1 MTAIDRTAYPRPGA
15 QLTREELTTQYDLAN
30 SELAFIRVNARG
42 DAGRLRLATLLKT
55 RQHLGCF
62 TMPEEAHP
70 DTVAHLAAELGLT
83 APPTWPNEA
92 RRTKS
97 LYRYQ
102 AAVRAHLSVRPY
114 DETAERLVADTTLK
128 AAETMSDPADLINC
142 AAEALQAAAIDLPA
156 FSTLDR
162 LVNSLRAEVHTRIY
176 DEVRQRLT
184 ADHKTTLDGLLAK
197 PSNSLT
203 THFNRLKQTP
213 EPATPKTIRLWI
225 ERLEWLTG
233 LIDPDPFLE
242 GVTHTKR
249 RQFASEAAALEVN
262 DLLDISRPGK
272 RHILLL
278 SLLRQ
283 ARMRC
288 RDELIEMMLRRIR
301 RTQAAA
307 KEQLEALHDQ
317 HRGIEEALI
326 GIFGRVLETAQAQET
341 NTAFGRRVRKLLA
354 EQGGI
359 EALVEQC
366 ETVSA
371 WHHKNDLPL
380 LWPIHAKHRSLLFQL
395 IDLLDIRSATQDASL
410 LNALSL
416 VRRLRHARREEILD
430 EGDLGFAAER
440 WRRFVVKARSEPGA
454 LDRRALE
461 VCVFVHLADALQAGD
476 FYVVGSENFADYR
489 AQLLPWVECKPR
501 LAAYCAALGIP
512 EHGKEFAAA
521 LKRELTTI
529 AAEVD
534 TGFETNTELSIDPDG
549 TPHLKQLAATG
560 RPEGLAEFE
569 QEVRARMPE
578 RHLLD
583 ILKNAEH
590 WSQFTRHFGPP
601 SGSDP
606 KLAQAVQRYL
616 FAVFGYGCNLGPNQT
631 ARHAPEIATAQ
642 ALRRINA
649 QHINSDKLEAAMVD
663 VIGQYG
669 RFQLPR
675 HWGSGRAAIADGTHI
690 KLRENN
696 LLGSRHI
703 RYGGYGGIA
712 YHHIA
717 DSYIALF
724 TSFITCGVWEAVHI
738 LDALLKN
745 GSEIQPDT
753 LHADTQ
759 GQSEPVFGLCRL
771 LGIKLMPRMRGLSD
785 AVFYRPAKAI
795 RYRHIDALFGGEI
808 DWDLLATHAR
818 DMIQVALSI
827 QAGRV
832 MPSMLLRKL
841 GAYSRRSL
849 LYRAFRELGRVER
862 TLFLL
867 RFVSSVGIRRT
878 IRAETT
884 KIEAFNDFLDWVSFG
899 GPVVKSGDPVEQE
912 KQLKYASLVA
922 NTIMLS
928 NVADMTGVLSS
939 MAEDKH
945 PVTPGLV
952 ARVSPYTR
960 EHIRRFGQ
968 YVLDMNDLPG
978 PLQPQPLP
986 FKPAL

>member
-15 QLTREELTTQYDLAN
+15 RLTRDELAVRYDLTQPD
-30 SELAFIRVNARG
+30 LAFVHANARG
-42 DAGRLRLATLLKT
+42 DTGRLVLATLLKT
-55 RQHLGCF
+55 RQDLGYF
-62 TMPEEAHP
+62 TSPGEAHP
-70 DTVAHLAAELGLT
+70 DTVAHLASQLG
-83 APPTWPNEA
+83 WPASSAWPQET

-102 AAVRAHLSVRPY
+102 AAIRAYLSVQPY
-114 DETAERLVADTTLK
+114 DESAEGLVRDTTLQT
-128 AAETMSDPADLINC
+128 AETMSDPADLINR
-142 AAEALQAAAIDLPA
+142 AIEVLQATAIDLPA
-156 FSTLDR
+156 FSALDR
-162 LVNSLRAEVHTRIY
+162 VVNHVRAEVHVRIY
-176 DEVRQRLT
+176 GLVMKRLT
-184 ADHKTTLDGLLAK
+184 ANHALILDGLLAK
-197 PSNSLT
+197 PPNRVT
-203 THFNRLKQTP
+203 TDFNRLKQTP
-213 EPATPKTIRLWI
+213 GPATPKTIRIWI

-233 LIDPDPFLE
+233 LIDPAPFLD
-242 GVTHTKR
+242 GITHSKL
-249 RQFASEAAALEVN
+249 RQFAAEAAALEVN
-262 DLLDISRPGK
+262 DLLDISHPGK
-272 RHILLL
+272 RHTLLL

-283 ARMRC
+283 ARSRC
-288 RDELIEMMLRRIR
+288 CDELIEMMLRRIR
-301 RTQAAA
+301 RTRAAA
-307 KEQLEALHDQ
+307 KEQLEALHDRHQ
-317 HRGIEEALI
+317 EVEEALI
-326 GIFGRVLETAQAQET
+326 GIFGQVLQTAQAEE
-341 NTAFGRRVRKLLA
+341 NDTAFGRQIRKLLA
-354 EQGGI
+354 GQGGV
-359 EALVEQC
+359 EALAEQH

-371 WHHKNDLPL
+371 WHNKNDLPL

-395 IDLLDIRSATQDASL
+395 VDLLDIRSATQDASL
-410 LNALSL
+410 LDALSL
-416 VRRLRHARREEILD
+416 VRRLRHARRDVVLD
-430 EGDLGFAAER
+430 EVDLGFAAER
-440 WRRFVVKARSEPGA
+440 WQRFVVKQRFQPAV

-461 VCVFVHLADALQAGD
+461 VCVFVYLADALQSGD
-476 FYVVGSENFADYR
+476 IFVVGSENFADYR
-489 AQLLPWVECKPR
+489 AQLLPWAECKQR
-501 LAAYCAALGIP
+501 LPAYCAALGMP
-512 EHGKEFAAA
+512 ERSEDFAAA
-521 LKRELTTI
+521 LKRELI
-529 AAEVD
+529 AAAAEVD
-534 TGFETNTELSIDPDG
+534 AGFEANTELSVDPDG
-549 TPHLKQLAATG
+549 TPHLKKLASTD
-560 RPEGLAEFE
+560 RLEGLAEFE
-569 QEVRARMPE
+569 QEVHARMPE

-590 WSQFTRHFGPP
+590 WSRFTRHFGPP

-616 FAVFGYGCNLGPNQT
+616 FTVFGYGCNLGPNQT
-631 ARHAPEIATAQ
+631 ARHAPEIVTAQ

-663 VIGQYG
+663 VVGQYV

-675 HWGSGRAAIADGTHI
+675 HWGNGHAAIADGTHVM
-690 KLRENN
+690 LRENN
-696 LLGSRHI
+696 LLGARHI

-745 GSEIQPDT
+745 RSEIQPDT

-771 LGIKLMPRMRGLSD
+771 LSIKLMPRMRGLSD
-785 AVFYRPAKAI
+785 AVFYRPAKTI
-795 RYRHIDALFGGEI
+795 RYQHIEALFGGDI
-808 DWDLLATHAR
+808 DWDLIATHTR

-841 GAYSRRSL
+841 GTYSRRNL

-867 RFVSSVGIRRT
+867 RYVSSVETRRT

-928 NVADMTGVLSS
+928 NVADLTGVLSS
-939 MAEDKH
+939 MVEDKGL
-945 PVTPGLV
+945 VTPGLV
-952 ARVSPYTR
+952 ACLSPYIR
-960 EHIRRFGQ
+960 QHIRRFGQ
-968 YVLDMNDLPG
+968 YVLDMNDLPD
-978 PLQPQPLP
+978 PLIWGIGRSR
-986 FKPAL
+986 

>member
-1 MTAIDRTAYPRPGA
+1 MTAIDRTVYPRPGA
-15 QLTREELTTQYDLAN
+15 LLTRDELSARYDLAE
-30 SELAFIRVNARG
+30 SEVAFIRANARG
-42 DAGRLRLATLLKT
+42 DAGRLVLATLLKT
-55 RQHLGCF
+55 RQDLGCF
-62 TMPEEAHP
+62 TMPDEAHP
-70 DTVAHLAAELGLT
+70 ATVAHLASQLGLRG
-83 APPTWPNEA
+83 PPGWPDDA

-102 AAVRAHLSVRPY
+102 TAVRAHLSVRPY
-114 DETAERLVADTTLK
+114 DEAAEDLVSNTTRK
-128 AAETMSDPADLINC
+128 SAETMSDPADLINR
-142 AAEALQAAAIDLPA
+142 AVEALQAAAIDLPA

-162 LVNSLRAEVHTRIY
+162 LVNSVRTEVHARIY
-176 DEVRQRLT
+176 KQVSVRLT
-184 ADHKTTLDGLLAK
+184 ADDKAVLDGLLAK
-197 PSNSLT
+197 PPNSVT
-203 THFNRLKQTP
+203 TSFNRLKQTP
-213 EPATPKTIRLWI
+213 GPATPKTIRLWI

-233 LIDPDPFLE
+233 LIDPEPLLE
-242 GVTHTKR
+242 GITHTKL
-249 RQFASEAAALEVN
+249 RQFASEATALEVN
-262 DLLDISRPGK
+262 ELLDISRPGR
-272 RHILLL
+272 RHTMLL
-278 SLLRQ
+278 SALRQ

-307 KEQLEALHDQ
+307 KERLEDLHDQ
-317 HRGIEEALI
+317 HREIEEALI
-326 GIFGRVLETAQAQET
+326 GIFGQVLETAQAQEADA
-341 NTAFGRRVRKLLA
+341 AFGHKVKQLLA
-354 EQGGI
+354 EQGGV
-359 EALVEQC
+359 EALAGQY

-371 WHHKNDLPL
+371 WHNKNDLPL

-410 LNALSL
+410 LDALSL
-416 VRRLRHARREEILD
+416 VRRLRHSRRDEVLD
-430 EGDLGFAAER
+430 ALDIGFAAER
-440 WRRFVVKARSEPGA
+440 WQRFVTKPRSEPST

-476 FYVVGSENFADYR
+476 LYVIGSENFADYR
-489 AQLLPWVECKPR
+489 AQLLPWAECEPR
-501 LAAYCAALGIP
+501 LAAYCTALGIP
-512 EHGKEFAAA
+512 QSGEDFAEA
-521 LKRELTTI
+521 LKRELI
-529 AAEVD
+529 AAAQVVD
-534 TGFETNTELSIDPDG
+534 DGFADNGELGIDPDG
-549 TPHLKQLAATG
+549 TPHLKQLVTKE
-560 RPEGLAEFE
+560 RPNGLAEFE

-590 WSQFTRHFGPP
+590 WARFTRHFGPP

-616 FAVFGYGCNLGPNQT
+616 FTVFGYGCNLGPNQT

-649 QHINSDKLEAAMVD
+649 QHINAEKLEAAMVD
-663 VIGQYG
+663 VIGEYV

-675 HWGSGRAAIADGTHI
+675 HWGSGRTAIADGTHV

-712 YHHIA
+712 YHHIS
-717 DSYIALF
+717 DTYIALF

-745 GSEIQPDT
+745 RSEIQPDT

-771 LGIKLMPRMRGLSD
+771 LGIGLMPRMRGLSD
-785 AVFYRPAKAI
+785 TVFYRPDKAI
-795 RYRHIDALFGGEI
+795 RYRHIDVLFGGEI
-808 DWDLLATHAR
+808 DWDLIATHAR
-818 DMIQVALSI
+818 DMFQVALSI
-827 QAGRV
+827 QAGLV
-832 MPSMLLRKL
+832 TPSMLLRKL
-841 GAYSRRSL
+841 GTYSRRNL

-867 RFVSSVGIRRT
+867 RFVSSVEIRRT

-884 KIEAFNDFLDWVSFG
+884 KIESFNEFLDWVSFG

-928 NVADMTGVLSS
+928 NVADMTGVLAA
-939 MAEDKH
+939 MAKDEL
-945 PVTPGLV
+945 PVTPDL
-952 ARVSPYTR
+952 ASSLSPYTR

-978 PLQPQPLP
+978 PLEPQPLP
-986 FKPAL
+986 FGPSL